1 MAIVIEQEKKPT
13 NWVAIISTVVF
24 VALIFFGSYYLFFA
38 QPQLLADLGTP
49 PRLQELNQLTKLQQF
64 NPATVVN
71 SPNFMQLKDY
81 SAPLVLP
88 PTGRDDPFKP
98 Y

>member
-1 MAIVIEQEKKPT
+1 MAIVIEQEQKPT
-13 NWVAIISTVVF
+13 NWVAIISSLVF
-24 VALIFFGSYYLFFA
+24 VVIIFVGSYYLFFA
-38 QPQLLADLGTP
+38 QPQLLSEIGTP

-64 NPATVVN
+64 NPSTVVN
-71 SPNFMQLKDY
+71 SPQFAQLKDY

-88 PTGRDDPFKP
+88 QTGRDNPFRP

>member
-13 NWVAIISTVVF
+13 NWITIISIVVF
-24 VALIFFGSYYLFFA
+24 VGIAFAGAYYLFFT
-38 QPQLLADLGTP
+38 QPQLLAEIGTP
-49 PRLQELNQLTKLQQF
+49 PRLQELNQLTQLKQF
-64 NPATVVN
+64 SPSTVVN
-71 SPNFMQLKDY
+71 SPSFMQLKDY

-88 PTGRDDPFKP
+88 PSGRDNPFRA